1 MFLFSFFFCLLA
13 LLLAAGVHAGGR
25 ATPVEPVRPD
35 GFSATVEPAPLADAQ
50 PDMLSSPTA
59 RGVAASY
66 GNLQELLSPSFDY
79 GAWYTDE
86 TGYPTSGTAANSA
99 IYFGAYA
106 LEPAGNTLYLGFGT
120 GRPSDIDGAL
130 LASTDGV
137 TITSIYEPSE
147 QGFIDMT
154 WQGGVLYIPGADP
167 TDPATPPDHQWDWGN
182 TYVYTPTVPP
192 VVKHRNLPD
201 VIHTWGMESVNDG
214 LYAATSAHEGD
225 YETWTGEVFFSDDLG
240 ASWELIADKTAGVG
254 DYRTYD
260 IARFDND
267 LYVTWNDVYGEPCGL
282 ARSQDDGA
290 TWQRLPEFSGYTHC
304 RTRLFTY
311 ENQLLILGSARD
323 GILALQPDGSV
334 DTHLFPDFLAQD
346 WIYNPFA
353 VDARD
358 RLYIV
363 TEDNRILRTSDL
375 ENWETLVASDR
386 DFITLSYWPD
396 VNRIVVG
403 DRGVSGRLWLL
414 NPDIP
419 AIQSP
424 PAPDAAI
431 SLDGDD
437 VVIQWSARQTQLSQ
451 HLYLSIMWQS
461 ASRASDRAQ
470 SALSYRIYHDDTPDF
485 TPPIQYFYDVTGD
498 AFWVDEDVVTRAGG
512 LFYQVR
518 SKNKAGDIS
527 GPSQTL
533 GKFSFELTPGE

>member
-1 MFLFSFFFCLLA
+1 MRYPTII
-13 LLLAAGVHAGGR
+13 LLLTIILASCGGNAR
-25 ATPVEPVRPD
+25 ATQPD
-35 GFSATVEPAPLADAQ
+35 ATPPAPQPTPAVTPLRQ
-50 PDMLSSPTA
+50 PDALTA
-59 RGVAASY
+59 DCAVTLPAAPPVH
-66 GNLQELLSPSFDY
+66 NLQDMTPGCDY
-79 GAWYTDE
+79 AAWFE
-86 TGYPTSGTAANSA
+86 QNTGYEPDEG
-99 IYFGAYA
+99 YFGDYKILPWDDA
-106 LEPAGNTLYLGFGT
+106 LYLGFGKA
-120 GRPSDIDGAL
+120 RPAEFNGAL
-130 LASTDGV
+130 FARFQSDTLTAL
-137 TITSIYEPSE
+137 YQPSE

-154 WQGGVLYIPGADP
+154 PDITRPIVYIPGVDP
-167 TDPATPPDHQWDWGN
+167 TDPAEPGGSQWDWGN
-182 TYVYTPTVPP
+182 TYVYTPTVDAMT
-192 VVKHRNLPD
+192 KHRNLPD

-424 PAPDAAI
+424 PAPDATI

-461 ASRASDRAQ
+461 ASRASTRAQ

-498 AFWVDEDVVTRAGG
+498 AFWVDEDVATQAGG